1 MIKSLNQGGDV
12 WTILQSLTKQVFI
25 LKILLLKRAVL
36 DNGSFQDIF
45 NYLLDY
51 LISSIPLIGSSL
63 SFAFNVGSIMY
74 DFMSSLDLTFYREKK
89 HAIENTNQ
97 YIIGEHYWFT
107 DYPNGMATGSYNTYS
122 IGSGTYYGKEY
133 QRGKFIETYIKSQKL

>member
-1 MIKSLNQGGDV
+1 M
-12 WTILQSLTKQVFI
+12 
-25 LKILLLKRAVL
+25 
-36 DNGSFQDIF
+36 QDIF
-45 NYLLDY
+45 DFLLGE
-51 LISSIPLIGSSL
+51 LLSSIPLIGSSL
-63 SFAFNVGSIMY
+63 SYAYDVGSMLY
-74 DFMSSLDLTFYREKK
+74 NYMVSADLESYRDKTVE
-89 HAIENTNQ
+89 IENTNQ

>member
-63 SFAFNVGSIMY
+63 SFAFNVGQVIY
-74 DFMSSLDLTFYREKK
+74 DNMKPSTEAKDDYIVMWNILQDGGT
-89 HAIENTNQ
+89 
-97 YIIGEHYWFT
+97 YIIGK
-107 DYPNGMATGSYNTYS
+107 N
-122 IGSGTYYGKEY
+122 
-133 QRGKFIETYIKSQKL
+133 SQKKNILGNYSNKVEYWA

>member
-36 DNGSFQDIF
+36 DNGSFQYIF

-122 IGSGTYYGKEY
+122 IGSGTYYGKKY
-133 QRGKFIETYIKSQKL
+133 QRGKFIETYIKS

>member
-122 IGSGTYYGKEY
+122 IGSGAYYGKEY
-133 QRGKFIETYIKSQKL
+133 QRGTFIETYIKN